1 MKLLKNI
8 QTSNRGDNMNYMLEK
23 INVLENKEVILK
35 GAEEI
40 VDILLKN
47 EKLDKSEKLMTIELA
62 MAMLNYKL
70 YNISGD
76 NEEMPK

>member
-1 MKLLKNI
+1 
-8 QTSNRGDNMNYMLEK
+8 MNYMLDK
-23 INVLENKEVILK
+23 IELLENKEAILN

-40 VDILLKN
+40 VNRLLEN

-62 MAMLNYKL
+62 MAKLNYKL

-76 NEEMPK
+76 SKEERFNVK

>member
-1 MKLLKNI
+1 
-8 QTSNRGDNMNYMLEK
+8 MNYMLDK
-23 INVLENKEVILK
+23 IELLENKEAILN

-40 VDILLKN
+40 INSLLEN

-62 MAMLNYKL
+62 MAKLNYEL

-76 NEEMPK
+76 SKEEMPK

>member
-1 MKLLKNI
+1 
-8 QTSNRGDNMNYMLEK
+8 MNYMLDK
-23 INVLENKEVILK
+23 IELLENKEAILN

-40 VDILLKN
+40 INSLLEN

-62 MAMLNYKL
+62 MAKLNYKL

-76 NEEMPK
+76 SKEEMPK

>member
-1 MKLLKNI
+1 
-8 QTSNRGDNMNYMLEK
+8 MNYMLDK
-23 INVLENKEVILK
+23 IELLENKEAILN

-40 VDILLKN
+40 INSLLEN

-62 MAMLNYKL
+62 MAKLNYKL

-76 NEEMPK
+76 SKEEMPE

>member
-1 MKLLKNI
+1 
-8 QTSNRGDNMNYMLEK
+8 MNYMLDK
-23 INVLENKEVILK
+23 IELLENKEAILN

-40 VDILLKN
+40 INSLLEN

-62 MAMLNYKL
+62 MAKLNYEL

-76 NEEMPK
+76 SEENAW